1 MIKLLLANSLV
12 CIFCNLS
19 YSQNVKEK
27 NKEEAFTPLEIEA
40 AFPKGQDAWKR
51 FLDSNF
57 AKLNIES
64 FYPNPKSDSSF
75 RIVIDFIIDST
86 GNSIV
91 KTTGEENKLLF
102 IEIKRIFALAPKWSP
117 KIVNGRKVPDYIK
130 QPITITLPH
139 NED

>member
-1 MIKLLLANSLV
+1 MIKLLFLITIA

-27 NKEEAFTPLEIEA
+27 KQEEAFAPLEIEA
-40 AFPKGQDAWKR
+40 AFPKGPDAWKR
-51 FLDSNF
+51 FLDTNF

-75 RIVIDFIIDST
+75 KLVIEFIIDSA

-117 KIVNGRKVPDYIK
+117 AVVNRKKVLAYRK
-130 QPITITLPH
+130 QPITIILPH